1 MRTLELALTTSAR
14 THRGTPVYTTT
25 YGWRNDAESSHSQL
39 DDWLYR
45 GRMVALTVGRQEL
58 VMLSF
63 AVTHNA
69 VADRR
74 HRQRQR
80 TPALAPA
87 A

>member
-1 MRTLELALTTSAR
+1 MHPPA
-14 THRGTPVYTTT
+14 TPVRTTT
-25 YGWRNDAESSHSQL
+25 YGWRNDAESSHCRR

-45 GRMVALTVGRQEL
+45 GRMVALTVERQAL

-63 AVTHNA
+63 AMTHNA
-69 VADRR
+69 VADWH